1 MCTFIRIF
9 GARII
14 AVALLL
20 APIVAHAEPLKLKL
34 AFFSSDRTHLYRSI
48 VKPFVDAV
56 NAEGRGLV
64 QIDTYLSGKLGDDPT
79 EQSRLALDGRADI
92 SYVVVPYEQKRFPD
106 TAVIE
111 LPGMFADAR
120 EATLAFTH
128 LVQDGT
134 IRDFKDFF
142 VIGAVGSQ
150 PESIHLRPPVTT
162 LADLKGKRV
171 RANNDTEIEVMK
183 RLGMTPVFVPLPQTA
198 DAISSGELD
207 GAYAPPVP
215 MVEFGIGRVTAY
227 HYMLGTASVPLM
239 LVMSRKRFDALPA
252 DVQALIRKYSGIG
265 LATQSIQIDQSS
277 TDLIMNQLQSDPKRK
292 VIFPSA
298 TDMRTAKAVFKS
310 LVDSYAA
317 ADPHQAKLT
326 DAVRLE
332 IAKLRS
338 EN

>member
-1 MCTFIRIF
+1 MWALIRIIVS
-9 GARII
+9 RI
-14 AVALLL
+14 AVVALML
-20 APIVAHAEPLKLKL
+20 APIALRAEPLKLKL

-56 NAEGRGLV
+56 NADGRGKV
-64 QIDTYLSGKLGDDPT
+64 EIDVYLSGKLGDDPGA
-79 EQSRLALDGRADI
+79 QSRLVLDGAADI
-92 SYVVVPYEQKRFPD
+92 AYVVVPYEQRRFPD

-111 LPGMFADAR
+111 LPGLFADAR

-128 LVQDGT
+128 LVEDGT
-134 IRDFKDFF
+134 IRDFKDFY

-150 PESIHLRPPVTT
+150 PESIHLRPAVTA

-171 RANNDTEIEVMK
+171 RANNDTEIAVMK

-198 DAISSGELD
+198 DAISAGELD

-239 LVMSRKRFDALPA
+239 LVMNRRRFDALPA

-265 LATQSIQIDQSS
+265 LAMQTIQIDQSS

-292 VIFPSA
+292 VVFPSEA
-298 TDMRTAKAVFKS
+298 DMRTANAVFQS
-310 LVDSYAA
+310 LVDGFAA
-317 ADPHQAKLT
+317 ADPYQAKLV
-326 DAVRLE
+326 DAVRME